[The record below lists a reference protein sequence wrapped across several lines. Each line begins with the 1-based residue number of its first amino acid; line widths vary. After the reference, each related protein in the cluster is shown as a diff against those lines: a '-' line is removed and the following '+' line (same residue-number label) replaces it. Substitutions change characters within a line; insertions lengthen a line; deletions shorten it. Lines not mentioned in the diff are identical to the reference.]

1 MSTTPER
8 TMRTWLSLL
17 VLLLAATGTGQAAQG
32 QRAETSG
39 EYTVHYNALPTTV
52 LGVEVA
58 RGYGIVR
65 SATRGFVNIAVLRQG
80 PDEDIGTAVAAR
92 VEASVRN
99 LSGQRNRIE
108 LREIRDQDAIYYFGE
123 FSTRGDDTLRFEIQ
137 VTPEGSTRTIPVRF
151 EQAFPGN

>member
-1 MSTTPER
+1 
-8 TMRTWLSLL
+8 MRNWLRFLAL
-17 VLLLAATGTGQAAQG
+17 ALAAAGAGHAAQG

-39 EYTVHYNALPTTV
+39 DYTVHYNALPTTV

-65 SATRGFVNIAVLRQG
+65 SATRGFINIAVLRQAPG
-80 PDEDIGTAVAAR
+80 EAVGTAVAAR

-99 LSGQRNRIE
+99 LSGQRTVIQ

-123 FSTRGDDTLRFEIQ
+123 FATRGEDTLRFELQ
-137 VTPEGSTRTIPVRF
+137 VTPDGSGRTIPVRF
-151 EQAFPGN
+151 EQAFPGS

>member
-1 MSTTPER
+1 
-8 TMRTWLSLL
+8 MRTWLSF
-17 VLLLAATGTGQAAQG
+17 LALILATNGAAHAAQG

-52 LGVEVA
+52 LGAEIA

-65 SATRGFVNIAVLRQG
+65 SATRGFVNIAVLRQQAG
-80 PDEDIGTAVAAR
+80 EATGTAVAAR

-99 LSGQRNRIE
+99 LSGQRSVIE

-123 FSTRGDDTLRFEIQ
+123 FATRGEDTLRFELQ
-137 VTPEGSTRTIPVRF
+137 VTPEGSNRTIPVRF

>member
-1 MSTTPER
+1 
-8 TMRTWLSLL
+8 MRIRLSLMA
-17 VLLLAATGTGQAAQG
+17 LLLAATGAAHAAQG

-52 LGVEVA
+52 LGAEVA

-65 SATRGFVNIAVLRQG
+65 SATRGFLNVAVLRQRPG
-80 PDEDIGTAVAAR
+80 EDLGTAVPAR

-99 LSGQRNRIE
+99 LSGQRNVIE

-123 FSTRGDDTLRFEIQ
+123 FATRGEDTLRFELQ
-137 VTPEGSTRTIPVRF
+137 VTPEGADRPIPVRF
-151 EQAFPGN
+151 EQGFPGN

>member
-1 MSTTPER
+1 
-8 TMRTWLSLL
+8 MRTWLSFLAL
-17 VLLLAATGTGQAAQG
+17 ALAATGAVDAAQG

-65 SATRGFVNIAVLRQG
+65 SATRGFLNIAVLRQRPG
-80 PDEDIGTAVAAR
+80 EATGTGVAAR

-99 LSGQRNRIE
+99 LSGQRTVIE
-108 LREIRDQDAIYYFGE
+108 LREIRDQDAIYYFGQ
-123 FSTRGDDTLRFEIQ
+123 FTTRGADTLRFELQ

-151 EQAFPGN
+151 EQVFPGN